1 MACNCKNKNKSSQA
15 VKTPIK
21 TNATAT
27 TSVNRPS
34 TQQKRIMRR
43 EIK

>member
-1 MACNCKNKNKSSQA
+1 MACNCKNKNNSSKA
-15 VKTPIK
+15 VQTPIK
-21 TNATAT
+21 TNHT
-27 TSVNRPS
+27 TSSVSRPS

>member
-1 MACNCKNKNKSSQA
+1 MACNCKNKNNSSKA
-15 VKTPIK
+15 VKTPVK
-21 TNATAT
+21 TNTT